1 MPARSRGFLP
11 LLLVA
16 MLAACSTWRGGDQ
29 EAARPPAVASA
40 PVANSSSTAWGCSEP
55 QPGHPTTAEKQAFV
69 DEAERLATTAEQRH
83 GVPAA
88 AIAAMAIQES
98 GYGWTRLAQET
109 NNLLAWKYVSDQA
122 AGGRKF
128 WVLDC
133 PGRRSTDRFVVFA
146 DRAEAV
152 DFVAEQLASSD
163 NYRAA
168 TERYR
173 RDRKAGGNVAEA
185 VDRWVDD
192 IADPYSSQ
200 PEAYRA
206 ALRRV
211 MNDPFDPSDQRSP
224 ERNLYRLSESARP
237 AQG

>member
-1 MPARSRGFLP
+1 MLARSWGLVP
-11 LLLVA
+11 LLLLA
-16 MLAACSTWRGGDQ
+16 TLAACSTGRN
-29 EAARPPAVASA
+29 EPTTARPPAVAGTPMADTSSA
-40 PVANSSSTAWGCSEP
+40 AWGCAEP
-55 QPGHPTTAEKQAFV
+55 QPGHPTAAERRAFI
-69 DEAERLATTAEQRH
+69 DEAGRLATMAEERH

-98 GYGWTRLAQET
+98 GYGWTRLALET
-109 NNLLAWKYVSDQA
+109 NNLLAWKYVSDEG

-133 PGRRSTDRFVVFA
+133 PGQRSADRFVVFA

-152 DFVAEQLASSD
+152 DFVAGQLASSD

-173 RDRKAGGNVAEA
+173 RDRAAGGDVVAA
-185 VDRWVDD
+185 VDRWVDG

-224 ERNLYRLSESARP
+224 ERNLYRLSESIRP